1 MNRGPADRDCDP
13 LEGDVVKMRSRSE
26 KGAIGLSGLLTLV
39 YLALGVWIAAT
50 HDYFDKLRGVRAIV
64 SLILAVVLWPLVLLG
79 VDLHLGR

>member
-1 MNRGPADRDCDP
+1 M
-13 LEGDVVKMRSRSE
+13 KTKSRSE

-50 HDYFDKLRGVRAIV
+50 RDYFDNLRGVRAII
-64 SLILAVVLWPLVLLG
+64 SMILAVVLWPLVLLG

>member
-1 MNRGPADRDCDP
+1 MKA
-13 LEGDVVKMRSRSE
+13 KSRSE
-26 KGAIGLSGLLTLV
+26 KGAVGLSGLLTLV

-50 HDYFDKLRGVRAIV
+50 RDYFDNLRGVRAII

>member
-1 MNRGPADRDCDP
+1 MNVGPADRDCDP
-13 LEGDVVKMRSRSE
+13 REGRVVKAKSRSE
-26 KGAIGLSGLLTLV
+26 KGAVGLSGLLTLV

-50 HDYFDKLRGVRAIV
+50 RDYFDNLRGVRAII

>member
-1 MNRGPADRDCDP
+1 MDGWRSWRHHPRMNT
-13 LEGDVVKMRSRSE
+13 STRSE
-26 KGAIGLSGLLTLV
+26 KGAVGLTGLLTLL

-50 HDYFDKLRGVRAIV
+50 RDYFDNLRGVRAII

>member
-1 MNRGPADRDCDP
+1 
-13 LEGDVVKMRSRSE
+13 VKAKSRSE
-26 KGAIGLSGLLTLV
+26 KGAVGLSGLLTLV

-50 HDYFDKLRGVRAIV
+50 RDYFDNLRGVRAII